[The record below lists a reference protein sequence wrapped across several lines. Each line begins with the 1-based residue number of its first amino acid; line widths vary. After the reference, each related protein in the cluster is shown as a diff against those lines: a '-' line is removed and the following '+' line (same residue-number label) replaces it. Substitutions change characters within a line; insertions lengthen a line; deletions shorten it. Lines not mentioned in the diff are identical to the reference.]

1 MVESMYA
8 GQYSAPTSDATVAIY
23 TEKHGKQKIESLS
36 WIRDEIAGGLKR
48 FNKFYVQCKEADT
61 FYNGEFDF
69 DVPEGGTMLRLG
81 TFRSVVKTGVDHI
94 APSFMDVS
102 VPPRSARA
110 AADAEQT
117 EKFLVGANHMAEM
130 LHPVRREVVKHMF
143 MYGVAWRKVEFAGT
157 EWSDFPEPPEDGDN
171 EETYRQIIEDV
182 LASRDFCF
190 PFVQSPI
197 NPQELIW
204 DLSDHNNPK
213 WVIRRRNVRAEWV
226 LGHFPE
232 WKSRRG
238 KISGEV
244 PFYEVWTKDEV
255 AYVADEVWAMPPR
268 KHSYGMIPYIQHNP
282 QTGLATKGNK
292 PNHLYQGIGHGNYAM
307 LAAQSQLASQFLDIT
322 KKTAWASREVRGP
335 AGLAQNVIDNYSD
348 EPGAINHIPP
358 GIDVSRSDIA
368 EAPQSILVG
377 KEILDGAIEEVT
389 ISKIARGQR
398 PAGAASGY
406 HAAVLAGIAALGF
419 GSIQEAT
426 ERGIQKGNELFLRIV
441 ESVIRDKVS
450 VWGKT
455 EAGNLDATIR
465 PRNIRG
471 HYVNIVRLNTVAP
484 EEQERKTNLWS
495 NMWRTGFVD
504 HQTALRNAGISN
516 PLEVSSAIAA
526 EEFFKSEMVQAA
538 FAQAA
543 AQSIPLLQQQLQA
556 AAQASGAD
564 IAQDAAANIMN
575 TQGALQLA
583 NPGNFGV
590 GNQAGTRPGSP
601 GGGIPATTRP
611 VMPGSAGEA
620 NLVARQL
627 SAPRSGNVRV
637 PGRDLAPGGIPA
649 G

>member
-1 MVESMYA
+1 LAEPMYT
-8 GQYSAPTSDATVAIY
+8 GQPVVPTTNTTVAIY
-23 TEKHGKQKIESLS
+23 GEERGKQRIESLT
-36 WIRDEIAGGLKR
+36 WIRNEVSEGLSR
-48 FNKFYVQCKEADT
+48 FSKFYRQCQEADT

-69 DVPEGGTMLRLG
+69 DVPEGGTHLRLG
-81 TFRSVVKTGVDHI
+81 TYRSVVKTGVDHI
-94 APSFMDVS
+94 APSFIDVS
-102 VPPRSARA
+102 VPPRSSRA

-130 LHPVRREVVKHMF
+130 IHPSRREIVKHQF

-157 EWSDFPEPPEDGDN
+157 EWADFPEPPKEGDN

-182 LASRDFCF
+182 LSSRDFSF
-190 PFVQSPI
+190 PFIQAPV

-204 DLSDHNNPK
+204 DLADHNNPK
-213 WVIRRRNVRAEWV
+213 WIIRRRKVRAEWV
-226 LGHFPE
+226 RGHFPDWE
-232 WKSRRG
+232 RRRG
-238 KISGEV
+238 KISGDV

-255 AYVADEVWAMPPR
+255 AYVADEHWAMPPR
-268 KHSYGMIPYIQHNP
+268 RHSYGMIPFIQHNP
-282 QTGLATKGNK
+282 QTGIATKGNK
-292 PNHLYQGIGHGNYAM
+292 PDHLYQGIGHGNYGM
-307 LAAQSQLASQFLDIT
+307 LSAQSQLASQFIDIT

-358 GIDVSRSDIA
+358 GVDVSRSDIA

-389 ISKIARGQR
+389 VSKIARGQR
-398 PAGAASGY
+398 PSGAASGY

-441 ESVIRDKVS
+441 ESVIRDKVT

-495 NMWRTGFVD
+495 NMWRAGFVD

-526 EEFFKSEMVQAA
+526 EQFFKSEIVQQA

-556 AAQASGAD
+556 AAQAGGAE
-564 IAQDAAANIMN
+564 IAQDAAANILN
-575 TQGALQLA
+575 TQGSLQLP
-583 NPGNFGV
+583 NPGNFSA
-590 GNQAGTRPGSP
+590 GNQAGIRPASP

-611 VMPGSAGEA
+611 VLPGSAGEA

-627 SAPRSGNVRV
+627 SAPRGGNVRV
-637 PGRDLAPGGIPA
+637 PGRDLAPGGVPA
-649 G
+649 R